1 MYKRLNK
8 ANKTAMTTKGT
19 GIGSGRR
26 KNSGMKKLR
35 LYLVNNK
42 ARKLSNPSE
51 KQTHTHP
58 ERKLVNLC
66 SSVVSK
72 TMQSLSDENGKIRER
87 ILTRDTRRNLSRNP
101 PSPGCNFVEVCFT
114 S

>member
-1 MYKRLNK
+1 MS
-8 ANKTAMTTKGT
+8 AE
-19 GIGSGRR
+19 
-26 KNSGMKKLR
+26 KNLRMKKLR

-42 ARKLSNPSE
+42 ARNLSNPSE
-51 KQTHTHP
+51 KQTHTHL
-58 ERKLVNLC
+58 EWKLVSLC

-72 TMQSLSDENGKIRER
+72 TMQSLSDDNEKIESDNWER
-87 ILTRDTRRNLSRNP
+87 ILTRDTRRDLARNP